1 MYLSIHAMGSVNE
14 TRGLKTR
21 PSAHVWGSKSV
32 HEGLSV
38 TGVDGG
44 GEDKGHGGVWN
55 EDRHMEMKRGSGG
68 LTEQLGP

>member
-1 MYLSIHAMGSVNE
+1 MGSVNE

-44 GEDKGHGGVWN
+44 GEDKGV
-55 EDRHMEMKRGSGG
+55 E
-68 LTEQLGP
+68 